1 MQIAHVSGKRGRS
14 PHGSPLQNSTLP
26 LRYAQLA
33 MHYAWP
39 FVLTR
44 SCTNPIPM
52 AVAQDM

>member
-1 MQIAHVSGKRGRS
+1 MQIAHVSVADRPVDHPKTQLS
-14 PHGSPLQNSTLP
+14 PC
-26 LRYAQLA
+26 A